1 MKKIYLFIFI
11 SLISLSI
18 AKASEKPGSVT
29 EDLKEYLS
37 QKNNNDLVRINIRLK
52 NQKNMLDDYVS
63 LKGLLPQVKRETV
76 VNELKS
82 FAKVEQ
88 INLINFLDSK
98 SSADYKM
105 IRQFWIANVMT
116 IWASESLIESLSLRT
131 DIARIDID
139 EERMLIEEIPTSPKP
154 FIPSDKGVNEITYNI
169 TKVNADDV
177 WAEGYTGQGII
188 VSVIDAGVNY
198 NHVDLEDH
206 MWISEEYP
214 NHGYD
219 FHNDDND
226 PMDGHGHGTH
236 CAGTVAGDGTAG
248 SQTGMAP
255 DAFIMGC
262 KVLGDDGSGEESS
275 VWAAI
280 EFSVEQ
286 GANVLTMSLGWQ
298 HSWNP
303 DRVMWRQTLDN
314 TLAAGVVAS
323 IAAGNEGG
331 STTDPDDVRTPGDCP
346 PPWLNPDQTLIGGL
360 SSVVCIGATD
370 ANDNIASFSSR
381 GPSTWETID
390 PFLDYPYNPELGL
403 IRPDVSAPGVDI
415 KSTDAFN
422 TSGYTFMSGTSMATP
437 GVAGVMALLLSKN
450 PGLSPEEICMILETT
465 AVDLGADGKD
475 NVFGAGRVDAFE
487 AIANTNEQG
496 PSYEGHVFNDPN
508 GNGEIEAGE
517 TIQLS
522 MTMFNGSD
530 IGYSNVDVTVSCESP
545 FITMNDDTENY
556 GDFDTME
563 SITVAEGFSFE
574 VADNM
579 PGLESVKFMVSATD
593 GTETWNSS
601 FTVISYGPKLLIGDL
616 AIDDSEGNG
625 NGRLDPGEDAVL
637 MIDIHNM
644 GQVDATSVQIDI
656 DYSGAFLS
664 FENLSSTIEN
674 LASGETAQVAFNI
687 SVSEQASIG
696 SFDSFIANLT
706 SGAFE
711 DSKEFNLSIGLML
724 EDWESGDF
732 TMFDWNFEN
741 SEWFITDAEKYE
753 GDFSAQSASIG
764 HSSSSSLVI
773 DYDAG
778 SDASISF
785 YKKVSSEAT
794 YDFLKFYIDGTE
806 QGAWS
811 GEVDWSMEEY
821 DVSEGLHTFKWTY
834 IKDGSATGGSDAAWV
849 DYIVFPPM
857 SLPSIEMENEAEIC
871 SDQTYT
877 SDAIVSN
884 EESILWT
891 TSGDGSFDDAG
902 MVQATY
908 TPGVSDMEN
917 EYVELMLTA
926 SGSNGEVFSIVELM
940 VLNTEIMAPVIPVGN
955 SVLCYN
961 PSDEVYHAEV
971 SESYTVVWSLEPI
984 EAGEL
989 EANADSVVVNWTDD
1003 FVGDAMLKVMSF
1015 NTCVE
1020 SEYSEPLMIN
1030 VNELPLVIAEDTYLA
1045 CYGQETMIALEL
1057 EGAAPFTIYF
1067 EGYGEVVYEASAIEL
1082 SFIPIADTMIT
1093 IAWIR
1098 DANGCQNSDGKLIE
1112 ISVNELPMVSL
1123 ETSPVCS
1130 GEEALVTLELEGL
1143 APWTVYFEGHG
1154 EEVFE
1159 NSNVELSWSATQDS
1173 ILTVSWIKDAN
1184 DCMNT
1189 EEKMIE
1195 VLVNEL
1201 PMVDLGAD
1209 SLVCMSHSIMLDAGA
1224 DGDVYAWST
1233 GETTQTIM
1241 VDSSG
1246 MNASNEKSLSVMVTN
1261 SYDCSSED
1269 EVLISFQDCSG
1280 IGELYVEGLSVYPN
1294 PSTGVFE
1301 LSFESLKSQEIQ
1313 LEVLSLNGQII
1324 FQENLMVNQE
1334 MKKHI
1339 IDLSGQ
1345 PAQAYLLVLKNK
1357 ESKVVKRII
1366 LE

>member
-1 MKKIYLFIFI
+1 MKNIYLLVFIFF
-11 SLISLSI
+11 LSFS
-18 AKASEKPGSVT
+18 ASFATEKPGIIT
-29 EDLKEYLS
+29 
-37 QKNNNDLVRINIRLK
+37 NDLVEYLNQKSSDDLVRVNIRLK
-52 NQKNMLDDYVS
+52 NQKNMLDAYAS
-63 LKGLLPQVKRETV
+63 LKSLLPHEKRQTV

-82 FAKVEQ
+82 FSNEAQ
-88 INLINFLDSK
+88 SDLLSFLNSK
-98 SSADYKM
+98 TSADYKM

-116 IWASESLIESLSLRT
+116 IWASESLIESLASRS

-139 EERMLIEEIPTSPKP
+139 EERILIDA
-154 FIPSDKGVNEITYNI
+154 IPSDLNPVAPSVKSVNEITYNI

-206 MWISEEYP
+206 MWISDEYP

-255 DAFIMGC
+255 DALIMGC
-262 KVLGDDGSGEESS
+262 KVLGDDGSGDESS

-298 HSWNP
+298 HAWNP
-303 DRVMWRQTLDN
+303 DRVTWRQTLDN

-331 STTDPDDVRTPGDCP
+331 SITNPDDVRTPGDCP
-346 PPWLNPDQTLIGGL
+346 PPWLNPDQTLIGGI
-360 SSVVCIGATD
+360 SSVVCVGATNS
-370 ANDNIASFSSR
+370 NDDIASFSSR

-415 KSTDAFN
+415 KSCDAFN
-422 TSGYTFMSGTSMATP
+422 TNGYTFMSGTSMATP

-450 PGLSPEEICMILETT
+450 PGLSPEDICMILETT
-465 AVDLGADGKD
+465 SVDLGDDGKD
-475 NVFGAGRVDAFE
+475 NIFGAGRVDALE
-487 AIANTNEQG
+487 ALENINEQG
-496 PSYEGHVFNDPN
+496 PSYESHAINDPN

-517 TIQLS
+517 SILLS
-522 MTMFNGSD
+522 LTMFNGSD
-530 IGYSNVDVTVSCESP
+530 VGYSDVDVTVSCESAYV
-545 FITMNDDTENY
+545 TMGDDDENY
-556 GDFDTME
+556 GSFDALE
-563 SITVAEGFSFE
+563 SITVNEGFSFD

-579 PGLESVKFMVSATD
+579 PGLESLKFMVSATD
-593 GTETWNSS
+593 GTETWSSS
-601 FTVISYGPKLLIGDL
+601 FTVISYGPKLLIGNLD
-616 AIDDSEGNG
+616 IDDSEGNG

-644 GQVDATSVQIDI
+644 GQMEAVSVQVDI

-664 FENLSSTIEN
+664 FENLSSSIET
-674 LASGETAQVAFNI
+674 LAGEETGMVSFNI
-687 SVSEQASIG
+687 SVSDMAPIG

-711 DSKEFNLSIGLML
+711 DSKEFNLSIGLIL

-732 TMFDWNFEN
+732 TLFDWQFEN
-741 SEWFITDAEKYE
+741 SEWFITDDEKYE

-764 HSSSSSLVI
+764 DNSLSSLVI

-785 YKKVSSEAT
+785 YKKVSSEGT
-794 YDFLKFYIDGTE
+794 YDFLKFYIDGNE
-806 QGAWS
+806 QDAWS
-811 GEVDWSMEEY
+811 GEVEWSMEEY
-821 DVSEGLHTFKWTY
+821 DISEGLHTFKWEY
-834 IKDGSATGGSDAAWV
+834 SKDGSQAGGSDAAWV

-877 SDAIVSN
+877 SDAVVNN
-884 EESILWT
+884 EESILWS
-891 TSGDGSFDDAG
+891 TSGDGSFNDAG
-902 MVQATY
+902 IALATY
-908 TPGVSDMEN
+908 TPGTNDMEN

-926 SGSNGEVFSIVELM
+926 SGSNGEVFSSVELL
-940 VLNTEIMAPVIPVGN
+940 VLSTEIMAPAAPVGN

-961 PSDEVYHAEV
+961 PSDEVYHLEDAELISV
-971 SESYTVVWSLEPI
+971 SWSIEPM

-989 EANADSVVVNWTDD
+989 EANADSVVVMWADD
-1003 FVGDAMLKVMSF
+1003 FVGEAMLKVKSF
-1015 NTCVE
+1015 TNCAI
-1020 SEYSEPLMIN
+1020 SEFSEPLVIN
-1030 VNELPLVIAEDTYLA
+1030 VNALPQLITEDSYQA
-1045 CYGQETMIALEL
+1045 CYGEETMVSLEL
-1057 EGAAPFTIYF
+1057 EGTAPF
-1067 EGYGEVVYEASAIEL
+1067 
-1082 SFIPIADTMIT
+1082 
-1093 IAWIR
+1093 
-1098 DANGCQNSDGKLIE
+1098 
-1112 ISVNELPMVSL
+1112 
-1123 ETSPVCS
+1123 
-1130 GEEALVTLELEGL
+1130 
-1143 APWTVYFEGHG
+1143 TVYFEDHG
-1154 EEVFE
+1154 EIVYE
-1159 NSNVELSWSATQDS
+1159 SSTVELSWIAMEDS
-1173 ILTVSWIKDAN
+1173 TLTISWIKDAN
-1184 DCMNT
+1184 NCMNP
-1189 EEKMIE
+1189 EEMMVE
-1195 VLVNEL
+1195 VLVNES

-1209 SLVCMSHSIMLDAGA
+1209 SLVCMSHSVMLDAGT

-1233 GETTQTIM
+1233 GETTQTIT
-1241 VDSSG
+1241 VDSMG
-1246 MNASNEKSLSVMVTN
+1246 MNALNEKSLSVIVTN
-1261 SYDCSSED
+1261 SFDCYAED
-1269 EVLISFQDCSG
+1269 EVMISFQDCSG

-1313 LEVLSLNGQII
+1313 LEVLSLNGQIV

-1357 ESKVVKRII
+1357 ESQVVKRII